1 MPDFCVIKCD
11 AFGREKLSYSG
22 VLVERNEDYVCID
35 ASFAL
40 ADRDLGFMQLR
51 RGDRFR
57 EWFYLNRYYNIFR
70 IAAGDSGALKG
81 WYCNITRPPI
91 VCAGRVSAE
100 DLELDVFVHPDGR
113 MRILDEEDFAR
124 LQLPAREASAAWAAV
139 AEIRAMVLKG
149 IRPFDELKT

>member
-1 MPDFCVIKCD
+1 MPEFEVVKCD

-22 VLVERNEDYVCID
+22 ALVESNEDFVCID

-40 ADRDLGFMQLR
+40 PDHDLGFITLR

-57 EWFYLNRYYNIFR
+57 EWFYRQRYYNIFR

-81 WYCNITRPPI
+81 WYCNITRPPVI
-91 VCAGRVSAE
+91 TAGRVSAE

-124 LQLPAREASAAWAAV
+124 LRLPENEATAARAAL
-139 AEIRAMVLKG
+139 AEIRDMVSKR
-149 IRPFDELKT
+149 IQPFDELKA